1 MLFSVIIVN
10 YNVAPWLEQC
20 LLSLRLAAGTLPCE
34 VIVVDNASRDESRL
48 LETRFPEVRFEWL
61 PENRGFAKACN
72 AGARMASGDWLL
84 FLNPDTLVTPALL
97 SGIAAAVAQ
106 RPQTGA
112 VGLRMV
118 DGRGLFLPESKRGM
132 PYPFAVFFRLT
143 GLSKLFP
150 RNSVI
155 NHYYLGQLDPKR
167 IWSVDI
173 LAGACMSVRRPV
185 FEALGG
191 FDEQFFMYGEDIDLS
206 WRVRQSGWENLYL
219 PQPAIVHFKGESA
232 AGDLQSN
239 RHFYEAMVIFSKKH
253 FGDRLKTLQWLQRRA
268 AKLAGAWRLHRRS
281 RQQPA
286 TVSRHWWLTG
296 EAEAIISLG
305 KRLPEG
311 ITMVET
317 AAMADRR
324 VVCIAHGAALE
335 AFIAEDGK
343 EKLPTCFF
351 IMGANYVTGSD
362 DRRRG
367 GEQFRLK

>member
-20 LLSLRLAAGTLPCE
+20 LLTLRLAAGAQRCE
-34 VIVVDNASRDESRL
+34 VIVVDNASHDESRL
-48 LETRFPEVRFEWL
+48 LEARFPEARFLWL
-61 PENRGFAKACN
+61 AENGGFAKACN

-106 RPQTGA
+106 RPRTGA

-155 NHYYLGQLDPKR
+155 NHYYLGHLDPQQP
-167 IWSVDI
+167 WPVDI
-173 LAGACMSVRRPV
+173 LAGACMAVRQQV
-185 FEALGG
+185 FETLGG

-206 WRVRQSGWENLYL
+206 WRIRQSGWENLYL

-253 FGDRLKTLQWLQRRA
+253 FGDRLKTLQWLQQQA
-268 AKLAGAWRLHRRS
+268 AKLAGGWRLHRRS

-286 TVSRHWWLTG
+286 AASRHWWLSG
-296 EAEAIISLG
+296 EADAIAALE
-305 KRLPEG
+305 KRLPAC
-311 ITMVET
+311 ITAVKT
-317 AAMADRR
+317 AATADRR
-324 VVCIAHGAALE
+324 VVCIAQGAALE

-343 EKLPTCFF
+343 EKLPTCFYM
-351 IMGANYVTGSD
+351 MGANYVTGSD